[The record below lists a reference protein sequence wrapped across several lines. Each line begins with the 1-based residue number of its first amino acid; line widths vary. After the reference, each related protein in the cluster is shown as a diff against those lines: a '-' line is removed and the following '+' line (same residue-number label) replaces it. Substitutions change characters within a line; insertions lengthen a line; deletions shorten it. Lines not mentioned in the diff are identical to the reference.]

1 MSRLEETRKTYQNA
15 AEKLHTDKKYFTE
28 WLRYSGRFYKIP
40 AAHTIAL
47 FENNP
52 KATILADY
60 ETWKKHGNSVKYNE
74 RSSAALSED
83 GKKLKHYF
91 DISQTTAKVIPFQWS
106 INKDITE
113 EFLKTE
119 TRISGRSYR
128 NMATYI
134 NSAAV
139 KLISDNAES
148 ILSKFS
154 VNEAD
159 RKAFLYSVSTMVM
172 TVAAARCEHKSS
184 YKYKT
189 PNIPD
194 LSALDMLKTKDDTIL
209 LCDTVQKCAYKLL
222 FKMEKSITQII
233 NIRTEEIKNERN
245 RNDKADRGME
255 QQAPRQQG
263 GYAGA
268 SARGRE
274 TENDLVRGSEEVV
287 SDVHN
292 GGEGLRD
299 DSVQAERGTEL
310 HLQRSVLGR
319 EGAGNGDDRVLR
331 QEVAGVYG
339 AELPRHGTDNEY
351 QQLGLGD
358 GIEEGGYRSGGAVS
372 EVGRT
377 VSESKSPSHNVY
389 GDSQVG
395 ENEAVGDRSRD
406 NGNSG
411 TSISGELKDNTE
423 KTAEASRE
431 APAVLRDTYS
441 TNFPTITCEL
451 SESSFFEEG
460 KIYSVY
466 DFDRL
471 MKQADDERIFGT
483 KAAIEKYGSKE
494 AWYNSDVDDEFTQF
508 MGYDKVKF
516 TINMPNGEHY
526 TERQDIGDGYGGVIG
541 FLSQYPKY
549 NEIIPI
555 LKEARHIIRQQEI
568 DEFKKRD
575 TFITINAV
583 RMGDFYEIF
592 GDEAKIAAEKL
603 GLSLTSR
610 NGEPMVG
617 FPQHTLNEY
626 KAKLEKQGFSLTVEE
641 NPDLGQ
647 IFKRD
652 TDTTLNVDVE
662 KVNNAFEN
670 LKEKH
675 KFSSEADEFLGR
687 VKNQII
693 INNYNSFNLKN
704 LTMPLFQQKYGNI
717 ERINE
722 VLFKGELVTVINE
735 INAYIK
741 GETLGKEAEI
751 NTDGNQWFVTDKN
764 DRNIILYEKED
775 FFSKETQTYK
785 EYLKS
790 VAEKNPDYAEYI
802 NSHIPKLLKDIDE
815 IEESLASEYRE
826 AEYEKLAVELG
837 AGGGYGEDM
846 ANTAAEKRLAQ
857 LKELIENKEYNVKLT
872 QSSFIEI
879 ATDLL
884 SVNET
889 VANAHKNATEQEYRL
904 EIVKGIEQI
913 FTESISGTRNIGY
926 STAEISPLYNAFQG
940 QKNVRDYIEKIV
952 TENVDIALS
961 AEEKRIEN
969 IRQFAKEQGI
979 PFSEKY
985 DDGAEDFD
993 PYAADVRMSFEDFR
1007 KQQELYIEDFGNNEQ
1022 TQDIGLKA
1030 DVGELH
1036 NFIITDPNLGTGG
1049 LKTKCATNIAAI
1061 KTLKQ
1066 IEAENRNA
1074 TSEEQEILSRYV
1086 GWGGMAQEVFS
1097 GNNEKWAKEHTELK
1111 ELLTDEEYA
1120 AAQGSTL
1127 NAHYTTPTVISAI
1140 YKALDNMGF
1149 KKGKILEPSMG
1160 VGNFFGCIPEKM
1172 KDSELYGVELDS
1184 ITGRIAK
1191 QLYPNADIQIK
1202 GFEKTNYPDNFFD
1215 VAIGNVP
1222 FGSYGVADRQYDKH
1236 NFFIHDYFFAKTLD
1250 KVAEGG
1256 IIAFVTSKGTLDK
1269 VNPKVR
1275 EYIAQRADLLGAIRL
1290 PNTAFKGNANTE
1302 VTSDIIFLQKRKNA
1316 PVKMPDWVYLGE
1328 TADGIPVNQYFAD
1341 NPEMMLGKME
1351 YSTKMYGGKNTT
1363 CTPFEGE
1370 ELSEQLDKA
1379 VSRLKTNIALKTR
1392 TEKQEKARGLIYAT
1406 EDVRNFTHTIIDGKV
1421 YFRENDVMKE
1431 KFIKGEPVTGKYLER
1446 ITGLIELREKLRDL
1460 ITAQSEGCTDERL
1473 KELQGELNN
1482 LYDRF
1487 TKNNGYINDKGNR
1500 DVFRE
1505 DDDYNTLCALE
1516 IIDPEKHTATKSEIF
1531 TKRTVKVNTEITHV
1545 DNPQEALQ
1553 VSLDMK
1559 GRVDIPYMAE
1569 LCGSSHEQVIDRLVS
1584 EGIIYLNPEKY
1595 EEHGIGAYEE
1605 ASEYLSGNVRQK
1617 LRIAELAAETK
1628 PELFSRN
1635 IAELKKAI
1643 PPTIEAGEIKV
1654 RLGVSWVEPKDYQQF
1669 LCEYAKASFSVKEP
1683 LRRTFT
1689 GEYKVPSNRDYSIAA
1704 TSTYGTKR
1712 ISSYGIMEQLLNNRD
1727 IIIRDAV
1734 LDTDGKKHYV
1744 INDKETQ
1751 LAKDKAR
1758 LMQSAFQKW
1767 IWENPER
1774 RQKYVTKYNELF
1786 NSIVGRKYDGSHQ
1799 TFPEM
1804 SPYIELK
1811 PHQKD
1816 AVARTKYGG
1825 NTLLAHC
1832 VGAGK
1837 SFEMA
1842 AAVMEK
1848 KRLGLINK
1856 ACMVV
1861 PKHLV
1866 GQTANEWLRLYPQAK
1881 LLVASEKDF
1890 SEDNR
1895 QKFIARCCTGDYA
1908 AVIMSY
1914 EQFEKIPMS
1923 FEYREKFMNREME
1936 VLKKAIA
1943 DTDNSDR
1950 GTIKD
1955 LERAKKNLEKRITKL
1970 LDGGKTKDRSLN
1982 FEQLGF
1988 DCLVVDEAH
1997 NYKNGLVVTKMSRV
2011 AGVQTTP
2018 AQKSE
2023 DILMKTQYLNEN
2035 YGCKNIIFA
2044 TGTPVTNSMTE
2055 LYTMQRYLRPDLL
2068 GNAGLQNFDDWASN
2082 FGEVVTQLELKPAGN
2097 GYRPKKR
2104 FSRFVNLPELMQMY
2118 KEFADIRTADMLNL
2132 PVPEIEGGKP
2142 QTVVS
2147 KPNDFQKAALQI
2159 LADRSERIHSGSIDP
2174 HDDNMLKITN
2184 EARLL
2189 GLDARALNPAA
2200 ENYPD
2205 SKVNMCIDN
2214 IMKIYEE
2221 TKEQKGVQ
2229 AIFCDIAVN
2238 SDDGR
2243 FSVYDYIR
2251 DELEKRGI
2259 PRDEIC
2265 AAGDAKNQNQR
2276 NEMYAQLRSGSKR
2289 IVLASTT
2296 KMGTGA
2302 NVQTK
2307 LAAMHHLD
2315 IPWKP
2320 SDLEQRNGRIIR
2332 QGNTFD
2338 KVKIFNYVTED
2349 TFDSYMLNII
2359 INKQKFISQLMSGKT
2374 PARTCEDV
2382 DEMVLNYS
2390 EMQSLA
2396 TGDPRIK
2403 EKIELDGEVARL
2415 RTLESEHYNNKY
2427 RLEDFIV
2434 NGEKR
2439 KAAYENQLNICKAD
2453 KEFADK
2459 NKLPPDT
2466 FAVELGGKIY
2476 TERKE
2481 AAPILQKYIL
2491 NTMVSGEP
2499 QKIGKFCGFDIDLK
2513 REKSG
2518 FDIGNGFPV
2527 LFLQQGKN
2535 IQHSAELSL
2544 DSDMGNITRMENI
2557 LKLGIDKMINDTEIK
2572 LEQLN
2577 EDLQEAKQT
2586 KDTPFEFAA
2595 ELEAKAAR
2603 LEQLN
2608 FELNKPDEVVMLDED
2623 EEEDNPDLN
2632 EKLDNPKHKPRR

>member
-1 MSRLEETRKTYQNA
+1 MSRLEETKKTYQNA
-15 AEKLHTDKKYFTE
+15 VEKLHTDKEYFTE
-28 WLRYSGRFYKIP
+28 WLKYSGRFYKIP
-40 AAHTIAL
+40 AAHTMAL
-47 FENNP
+47 FESNP
-52 KATILADY
+52 KATIFADFD
-60 ETWKKHGNSVKYNE
+60 TWKKYGNSVRSRE
-74 RSSAALSED
+74 RSSTALIENGS
-83 GKKLKHYF
+83 KLKHYF
-91 DISQTTAKVIPFQWS
+91 DIGQTTAVNIPFQWG
-106 INKDITE
+106 IDKDITE
-113 EFLKTE
+113 EFLKDE
-119 TRISGRSYR
+119 ARINGRGFR

-134 NSAAV
+134 NTVAINH
-139 KLISDNAES
+139 ISDNAEA
-148 ILSKFS
+148 ILSRFP

-172 TVAAARCEHKSS
+172 TVIAARCEYKST
-184 YKYKT
+184 YKYQT

-194 LSALDMLKTKDDTIL
+194 LTALDMLKTNEDTVK
-209 LCDTVQKCAYKLL
+209 LCDTVQRSAKAILS
-222 FKMEKSITQII
+222 KMEKSITQII
-233 NIRTEEIKNERN
+233 NIRTETLRNERN
-245 RNDKADRGME
+245 RNDEANRGME
-255 QQAPRQQG
+255 QQISKQQSG
-263 GYAGA
+263 IAGDA
-268 SARGRE
+268 ARGRE
-274 TENDLVRGSEEVV
+274 TGNDLVRGSERVV

-292 GGEGLRD
+292 GGEGHGD
-299 DSVQAERGTEL
+299 DSLQTEQGAEL
-310 HLQRSVLGR
+310 HVQPRVLGR
-319 EGAGNGDDRVLR
+319 EVGEYGDRVLR
-331 QEVAGVYG
+331 QEVAGVYAG
-339 AELPRHGTDNEY
+339 ELPRHSADNEY

-358 GIEEGGYRSGGAVS
+358 GIEEGGYRSGGALS
-372 EVGRT
+372 DLGRT

-395 ENEAVGDRSRD
+395 ENEAAGDRSR
-406 NGNSG
+406 GNEDSG
-411 TSISGELKDNTE
+411 TPISGELKGNTE
-423 KTAEASRE
+423 KTAEALKE
-431 APAVLRDTYS
+431 ASAVLRDMSFSEQVDNALNGKMSAYENLKVCDTPQILIDAGCRPLPMLYTQQHLRDAIKPKS
-441 TNFPTITCEL
+441 DTNSHLHGLTIEQIKEIPSL
-451 SESSFFEEG
+451 LE
-460 KIYSVY
+460 KPAIL
-466 DFDRL
+466 FDSISPI
-471 MKQADDERIFGT
+471 QNGN
-483 KAAIEKYGSKE
+483 
-494 AWYNSDVDDEFTQF
+494 NSIIAVLNKTDNDNAPIVVSI
-508 MGYDKVKF
+508 K
-516 TINMPNGEHY
+516 PNGTGVY
-526 TERQDIGDGYGGVIG
+526 QLERVE
-541 FLSQYPKY
+541 S
-549 NEIIPI
+549 N
-555 LKEARHIIRQQEI
+555 
-568 DEFKKRD
+568 
-575 TFITINAV
+575 FITSIYGKDKGFNNYIERAAKSGNILFWDKQMSQELFMFQGLQLPEALNNLDSDIIIHQSRNIVNPKTKEISDKSDKNINAARV
-583 RMGDFYEIF
+583 GDFYEIF

-603 GLSLTSR
+603 GLALTSR

-626 KAKLEKQGFSLTVEE
+626 KAKLEKLGFSLSVEE
-641 NPDLGQ
+641 
-647 IFKRD
+647 ITVHSAKFVTSIRD
-652 TDTTLNVDVE
+652 KYDPYHTTLFYEYRGHEYQVENFGVKQPLGESHKQQHQQEQHRIDNMIDNPTPILPPNNNVEKAIKEFWNYVENTVSENVDIT
-662 KVNNAFEN
+662 
-670 LKEKH
+670 LTQKEH
-675 KFSSEADEFLGR
+675 
-687 VKNQII
+687 
-693 INNYNSFNLKN
+693 
-704 LTMPLFQQKYGNI
+704 
-717 ERINE
+717 
-722 VLFKGELVTVINE
+722 
-735 INAYIK
+735 
-741 GETLGKEAEI
+741 LGKEAI
-751 NTDGNQWFVTDKN
+751 IWTNGDYWFVADKN
-764 DRNIILYEKED
+764 DRSIILYEKEGEHD
-775 FFSKETQTYK
+775 LYSNE

-790 VAEKNPDYAEYI
+790 VAENNPDYAEYI
-802 NSHIPKLLKDIDE
+802 NSHISELSKDIDD
-815 IEESLASEYRE
+815 IKDMLSRDYIE
-826 AEYEKLAVELG
+826 AERDKLAAELG
-837 AGGGYGEDM
+837 AGGGYGDDM
-846 ANTAAEKRLAQ
+846 ANSAAEKRLAH
-857 LKELIENKEYNVKLT
+857 LEELLDNW
-872 QSSFIEI
+872 
-879 ATDLL
+879 D
-884 SVNET
+884 
-889 VANAHKNATEQEYRL
+889 
-904 EIVKGIEQI
+904 
-913 FTESISGTRNIGY
+913 
-926 STAEISPLYNAFQG
+926 
-940 QKNVRDYIEKIV
+940 
-952 TENVDIALS
+952 
-961 AEEKRIEN
+961 
-969 IRQFAKEQGI
+969 
-979 PFSEKY
+979 
-985 DDGAEDFD
+985 
-993 PYAADVRMSFEDFR
+993 
-1007 KQQELYIEDFGNNEQ
+1007 NEQ

-1036 NFIITDPNLGTGG
+1036 NFTITDPNLGTGG
-1049 LKTKCATNIAAI
+1049 LKTKCAANIAAI

-1074 TSEEQEILSRYV
+1074 TPEEQEILSRYV

-1097 GNNEKWAKEHTELK
+1097 GNNEKWIKEHTELK
-1111 ELLTDEEYA
+1111 ELLTDKEYA

-1202 GFEKTNYPDNFFD
+1202 GYEKTNFPDNFFD

-1370 ELSEQLDKA
+1370 DLSEQLDKA
-1379 VSRLKTNIALKTR
+1379 VSRLKTNIALNIR
-1392 TEKQEKARGLIYAT
+1392 TEKQEKAQGLLHAT
-1406 EDVRNFTHTIIDGKV
+1406 EDVRNFTHAIIDGKV
-1421 YFRENDVMKE
+1421 YFRENDIMKE

-1446 ITGLIELREKLRDL
+1446 ITGLIELREKLREL
-1460 ITAQSEGCTDERL
+1460 IEAQTEGCTDEKLR
-1473 KELQGELNN
+1473 ELQGELNN

-1531 TKRTVKVNTEITHV
+1531 TKRTVKTNTEITHV
-1545 DNPQEALQ
+1545 DTPQEALQ
-1553 VSLDMK
+1553 VSMDMR

-1569 LCGSSHEQVIDRLVS
+1569 LCGSSHEQVINRLVS
-1584 EGIIYLNPEKY
+1584 EGVIYLNPEKY
-1595 EEHGIGAYEE
+1595 AEHGIGAYEE

-1635 IAELKKAI
+1635 IDELKKVI

-1654 RLGVSWVEPKDYQQF
+1654 RLGVSWIEPKDYQQF
-1669 LCEYAKASFSVKEP
+1669 LCEYAKASFSVREP

-1689 GEYKVPSNRDYSIAA
+1689 GEYKVPSNRDHSIAA

-1744 INDKETQ
+1744 VNDKETQ

-1970 LDGGKTKDRSLN
+1970 LDGGKTKDRSLS

-2068 GNAGLQNFDDWASN
+2068 TNAGLQNFDDWASN

-2159 LADRSERIHSGSIDP
+2159 LADRSERIHSGSVDP
-2174 HDDNMLKITN
+2174 HEDNMLKITN

-2238 SDDGR
+2238 NDDGR

-2251 DELEKRGI
+2251 EELEKRGI

-2338 KVKIFNYVTED
+2338 KIKIFNYVTED

-2415 RTLESEHYNNKY
+2415 KTLESEHYNNKY

-2439 KAAYENQLNICKAD
+2439 KAALENQLTICKAD

-2499 QKIGKFCGFDIDLK
+2499 QKIGKFCGFDISVK

-2518 FDIGNGFPV
+2518 FDTGNGFPV
-2527 LFLQQGKN
+2527 VVLQQGKN

-2544 DSDMGNITRMENI
+2544 DSDIGNITRMENI

-2577 EDLQEAKQT
+2577 EDLQEARQT

-2623 EEEDNPDLN
+2623 EEKDDPDLN
-2632 EKLDNPKHKPRR
+2632 EKLDNPKHKPKR